1 MTIRERMLYKAGL
14 AAGFLGKSAELVAGF
29 VKSNQNPDGGFRGRS
44 NESDLYYTMF
54 GSDSLVALKSKPV
67 YPIGKFISKYVSTE
81 SLDFVHLCS
90 LINLLTARLQTEQNT
105 METGEFEII
114 SINIKQMAE
123 KIEKY
128 RSADGGYNVIEKSF
142 RSSIYGSFLAI
153 SVLEETG
160 APLTNAPSII
170 DSIRKLESNDGG
182 FANELGMKEGTTTA
196 TAAAIILLNKLGCD
210 IQSEKTD
217 WLLKMLHKSGGFLA
231 SPSTPIP
238 DLLSTAT
245 ALHCLSEIGFDM
257 SKIREQCLD
266 YLDSLWSGE
275 GAFYG
280 NWVDEKT
287 DVEYTFY
294 GLLALGSLL

>member
-1 MTIRERMLYKAGL
+1 MLYKARL
-14 AAGFLGKSAELVAGF
+14 AARFLGKSAELVADF
-29 VKSNQNPDGGFRGRS
+29 VKRNQNPDGGFKGRS

-54 GSDSLVALKSKPV
+54 GYDSLVALKSKPV
-67 YPIGKFISKYVSTE
+67 YPVGKFISQYVSTDG
-81 SLDFVHLCS
+81 LDFVHLCS
-90 LINLLTARLQTEQNT
+90 LINLLTAQLQAERNT
-105 METGEFEII
+105 MPAGESKII
-114 SINIKQMAE
+114 PISIKQMAE

-128 RSADGGYNVIEKSF
+128 RSADGGYNVFEKSF

-160 APLTNAPSII
+160 SPLTNSPAII
-170 DSIRKLESNDGG
+170 DSIRKLETVDGG
-182 FANELGMKEGTTTA
+182 FANELGMNEGTTTA

-210 IQSEKTD
+210 IPSEKSD

-280 NWVDEKT
+280 NWADEKT